1 VTPQAV
7 TQATPARKR
16 IGKYDIV
23 GRIGRGGMGQVYR
36 GWDALLEREVAVK
49 TLTSEGMLDEESRKR
64 FQIEARA
71 AARLQHPNIVTVF
84 ELGEERG
91 TPYIV
96 MEVLGGADLQ
106 TLMRSGDPLLL
117 QEKLDTLVQV
127 CRALHY
133 AHEHQVVH
141 RDMKP
146 SNIRLLEDGTAKIMD
161 FGIAKLQGTDV
172 TKTGMMVGTVHYM
185 SPEQVRGLRLDGRSD
200 VFSAGVILYELLAG
214 QRPFKG
220 ASATDILTRIVRE
233 PAGPIPSLPEG
244 GDVTRELQQVVDRAL
259 AKDVAQR
266 YATAGEMADALAALG
281 ARLPRTSEAPT
292 LEIVNASRRLARE
305 GRYEESLRRLE
316 EATAINPI
324 SLEAR
329 RALRTIR
336 REAQKRQEAVATE
349 KISADDFPELADT
362 FQASPTRVEEST
374 RVDGTAATH
383 VVTEP
388 GSARPVAGGRGLL
401 VAAGALVL
409 VAALTG
415 LVLVLR
421 PDAPGEPPAT
431 MAALPP
437 VSTPAVTAPP
447 ATIAGVTGV
456 RLPVASEPAGAQV
469 ALDDVAVGT
478 TPLVLSLAPGRDH
491 TVRVTLAD
499 HETQELRVL
508 RDAVPPKLDVALAP
522 AGPPGSVRLESTYPV
537 DVTWRGR
544 TLAKGERSPV
554 VKLSK
559 GRQSLTVTS
568 AMHALR
574 ATVNVEVRAGET
586 VQWTAPPLGPLN
598 VRAVPDNCQVFV
610 DGVFLD
616 YPPILDRQVAA
627 GRHTVEFRWADG
639 GRQQEE
645 VEVKPG
651 TPAYVMGRKD

>member
-1 VTPQAV
+1 VTR
-7 TQATPARKR
+7 ATPVRKR

-127 CRALHY
+127 ARALHY

-200 VFSAGVILYELLAG
+200 VFSAGVILYELLAS

-220 ASATDILTRIVRE
+220 SSATDILTRIVRE
-233 PAGPIPSLPEG
+233 PAGPIPALPEG
-244 GDVTRELQQVVDRAL
+244 GEVTRVLQQVVDRAL
-259 AKDVAQR
+259 AKDASQR
-266 YATAGEMADALAALG
+266 YATAGEMADALAAVAAG
-281 ARLPRTSEAPT
+281 LPRTSEAPT

-316 EATAINPI
+316 EATAINPV

-336 REAQKRQEAVATE
+336 REAERRQEAQATE
-349 KISADDFPELADT
+349 SMSADDFPELADT
-362 FQASPTRVEEST
+362 FQAPPTRVEDRT

-383 VVTEP
+383 VGGDPMAPV
-388 GSARPVAGGRGLL
+388 PVAGGRGLL
-401 VAAGALVL
+401 LAAGALVL
-409 VAALTG
+409 VAAVTG

-421 PDAPGEPPAT
+421 PDRPPDKPSTLATLAAP
-431 MAALPP
+431 PP
-437 VSTPAVTAPP
+437 VTAPAATAPP
-447 ATIAGVTGV
+447 ATIAGATGV
-456 RLPVASEPAGAQV
+456 RLPVASEPGGAQV
-469 ALDDVAVGT
+469 ALDEVAVGT

-491 TVRVTLAD
+491 TVRVTLAE
-499 HETQELRVL
+499 HEPHELRVL
-508 RDAVPPKLDVALAP
+508 RDAVPPRLDVTLVP
-522 AGPPGSVRLESTYPV
+522 AGPPGSLRLESSYPL
-537 DVTWRGR
+537 DVSWRGR

-568 AMHALR
+568 AAHALR
-574 ATVNVEVRAGET
+574 ATVTVDVRAGQT

-627 GRHTVEFRWADG
+627 GRHTVEFRWPDG